1 MTQLPKT
8 AVITLGCPKNQVDAE
23 QLLALLSSKEFPL
36 VGQVDDA
43 EIIIVNTCAFIQPA
57 VEESLDAILEIAE
70 YKQAGTCRYL
80 AVMGCLPQRYG
91 QELLKQIPEIDL
103 ALGTSAFL
111 ELPKLL
117 LKLLHGKS
125 PARLHVSPPDYQ
137 NTCVLPQT
145 TSQPHTA
152 YLKIAEGCDN
162 HCSYC
167 IIPQLKGKQ
176 VSFPLAELARKA
188 SELADAGV
196 KELNIIAQDITAYG
210 QKLPGRPD
218 LVRLLEQLN
227 EIDGL
232 EWIRLL
238 YAYPGKISN
247 ELINLLGEQTKICP
261 YLDLPI
267 QHISDP
273 VLKRMN
279 RHDHSQA
286 IRETIDKL
294 GSLKRNIHLRS
305 TVIVGFPGET
315 DHDFQL
321 LLDFIGEGYFT
332 YLGCFPY
339 WPETGTKAAILENQV
354 EESVKEERCR
364 AIMDCQRQI
373 TSQHLQT
380 YIGKNIPLLM
390 EGESLES
397 EFLLQAR
404 TAFQAPDI
412 DGITYVTEGFAQP
425 GEMAIGRI
433 NQVHEYDLF
442 ASLNDNFSLQ
452 TTP

>member
-1 MTQLPKT
+1 MIPLPKV

-23 QLLALLSSKEFPL
+23 QLLSLLADEGFSL
-36 VGQVDDA
+36 GGQLDEA
-43 EIIIVNTCAFIQPA
+43 ETIIVNTCAFIQPA

-70 YKQAGTCRYL
+70 QKQTGHCRHL
-80 AVMGCLPQRYG
+80 VVMGCLPQRYG
-91 QELLKQIPEIDL
+91 QELLRQIPEIDL
-103 ALGTSAFL
+103 ALGTSSFHKIPKIL
-111 ELPKLL
+111 RKLL
-117 LKLLHGKS
+117 QGKA

-137 NTCVLPQT
+137 NIGGLAQI
-145 TSQPHTA
+145 TSQAHTA
-152 YLKIAEGCDN
+152 YLKIAEGCDH

-167 IIPQLKGKQ
+167 IIPQIKGKQ

-188 SELADAGV
+188 TALASTGV

-210 QKLPGRPD
+210 QKLVGRPT
-218 LVRLLEQLN
+218 LVQLLERLN
-227 EIDGL
+227 QIDGL

-238 YAYPGKISN
+238 YAYPGKISD
-247 ELINLLGEQTKICP
+247 ELIALLGAQTKICP
-261 YLDLPI
+261 YLDIPI

-273 VLKRMN
+273 ILKRMN
-279 RHDHSQA
+279 RHEQA
-286 IRETIDKL
+286 ETIRETIAKL
-294 GSLKRNIHLRS
+294 SSLKRTIHLRS

-315 DHDFQL
+315 DRDFQL
-321 LLDFIGEGYFT
+321 LLDFIGEGHFT

-339 WPETGTKAAILENQV
+339 WPETGTKAAMMEGQI
-354 EESVKEERCR
+354 EEPVKEERCR
-364 AIMDCQRQI
+364 AIIDCQRQI
-373 TSQHLQT
+373 TSRHLQN

-397 EFLLQAR
+397 EYLLQAR

-412 DGITYVTEGFAQP
+412 DGITYVTEGFGQT
-425 GEMAIGRI
+425 GEITVGRI

-442 ASLNDNFSLQ
+442 ASLEDNLPLQ

>member
-1 MTQLPKT
+1 MIQLPKT

-23 QLLALLSSKEFPL
+23 QLLSLLAGDGFPL
-36 VGQVDDA
+36 VGQIDEA
-43 EIIIVNTCAFIQPA
+43 ETIIVNTCAFIQPA
-57 VEESLDAILEIAE
+57 VEESLDTILEIAGR
-70 YKQAGTCRYL
+70 KQDGYCRYL
-80 AVMGCLPQRYG
+80 VVMGCLPQRYG

-111 ELPKLL
+111 KLPALL
-117 LKLLHGKS
+117 LKLFQGKS
-125 PARLHVSPPDYQ
+125 PAKLHVSPPDYQ
-137 NTCVLPQT
+137 NTCGLPQI

-176 VSFPLAELARKA
+176 ASFPPAELTRKA
-188 SELADAGV
+188 IELAAAGV
-196 KELNIIAQDITAYG
+196 KELNVIAQDITAYG

-218 LVRLLEQLN
+218 LVQLLKKLN
-227 EIDGL
+227 KIDGL

-238 YAYPGKISN
+238 YAYPEKVSD

-261 YLDLPI
+261 YLDLPV
-267 QHISDP
+267 QHISDS

-279 RHDHSQA
+279 RHGRSQT
-286 IRETIDKL
+286 IKETIYKL
-294 GSLKRNIHLRS
+294 GALQRTIHLRS

-315 DHDFQL
+315 DRDFQL
-321 LLDFIGEGYFT
+321 LLDFIGEGHFT
-332 YLGCFPY
+332 YLGCFSY
-339 WPETGTKAAILENQV
+339 WPETGTKAAMMEAQIEA
-354 EESVKEERCR
+354 SVKEERCR
-364 AIMDCQRQI
+364 AIMDCQRRI
-373 TSQHLQT
+373 TSRHLQE
-380 YIGKNIPLLM
+380 YIGKSIPLLM

-425 GEMAIGRI
+425 GKIAASRI

-442 ASLNDNFSLQ
+442 AALNISSTQ
-452 TTP
+452 TST

>member
-1 MTQLPKT
+1 MIQLPKT

-23 QLLALLSSKEFPL
+23 QLLSLLAGDGFPL
-36 VGQVDDA
+36 VGQVDEA
-43 EIIIVNTCAFIQPA
+43 ETIIVNTCAFIQPA
-57 VEESLDAILEIAE
+57 VEESLDTILEIAGR
-70 YKQAGTCRYL
+70 KQDGYCRYL
-80 AVMGCLPQRYG
+80 VVMGCLPQRYG

-111 ELPKLL
+111 KLPALL
-117 LKLLHGKS
+117 LKLFQGKS
-125 PARLHVSPPDYQ
+125 PAKLHVSPPDYQ
-137 NTCVLPQT
+137 NTCGLPQI

-176 VSFPLAELARKA
+176 ASFPPAELTRKA
-188 SELADAGV
+188 IELAAAGV

-218 LVRLLEQLN
+218 LVQLLKKLN
-227 EIDGL
+227 KIDGL

-238 YAYPGKISN
+238 YAYPEKVSD

-261 YLDLPI
+261 YLDLPV
-267 QHISDP
+267 QHISNS

-279 RHDHSQA
+279 RHGRSQT
-286 IRETIDKL
+286 IKETIYKL
-294 GSLKRNIHLRS
+294 GALKRYIHLRS

-315 DHDFQL
+315 DRDFQL
-321 LLDFIGEGYFT
+321 LLDFIGEGHFT

-339 WPETGTKAAILENQV
+339 WPESGTNAAMMEAQIEA
-354 EESVKEERCR
+354 SVKEERCR
-364 AIMDCQRQI
+364 AIMDCQRRI
-373 TSQHLQT
+373 TSRHLQE
-380 YIGKNIPLLM
+380 YIGKSIPLLM

-425 GEMAIGRI
+425 GEIAAGKI

-442 ASLNDNFSLQ
+442 AALNISSTQ
-452 TTP
+452 TST

>member
-1 MTQLPKT
+1 MIQLPKT

-23 QLLALLSSKEFPL
+23 QLLSLLARDGFPL
-36 VGQVDDA
+36 VGQVDEA
-43 EIIIVNTCAFIQPA
+43 ETIIVNTCAFIQPA
-57 VEESLDAILEIAE
+57 VEESLDTILEIARH
-70 YKQAGTCRYL
+70 KQNGHCRHL
-80 AVMGCLPQRYG
+80 VVMGCLPQRYG

-103 ALGTSAFL
+103 ALGTSAFPK
-111 ELPKLL
+111 LPELL
-117 LKLLHGKS
+117 LKFLHGKS

-137 NTCVLPQT
+137 NTCGLPQT

-176 VSFPLAELARKA
+176 ASFPLTELARKA
-188 SELADAGV
+188 SELAAAGV

-210 QKLPGRPD
+210 QKLVGRPD
-218 LVRLLEQLN
+218 LVQLLERLN

-273 VLKRMN
+273 VLKHMN
-279 RHDHSQA
+279 RHDRSQT
-286 IRETIDKL
+286 IRETIYKL

-321 LLDFIGEGYFT
+321 LLDFIGEGHFT

-339 WPETGTKAAILENQV
+339 WPETGTKAAMLETQI
-354 EESVKEERCR
+354 EEPVKEERCR
-364 AIMDCQRQI
+364 AIMDCQRQV
-373 TSQHLQT
+373 TSRHLQE
-380 YIGKNIPLLM
+380 YIGKSIPLLM

-425 GEMAIGRI
+425 GEMAIGII

-442 ASLNDNFSLQ
+442 AALNLSSTQ
-452 TTP
+452 TST

>member
-1 MTQLPKT
+1 MIQLPKT

-23 QLLALLSSKEFPL
+23 QLLFLLAHDGFPL
-36 VGQVDDA
+36 VGQVDEA
-43 EIIIVNTCAFIQPA
+43 EAIIVNTCAFIQPA
-57 VEESLDAILEIAE
+57 VEESLDTILEIAGH
-70 YKQAGTCRYL
+70 KQNGRCRYL
-80 AVMGCLPQRYG
+80 LVMGCLPQRYG

-103 ALGTSAFL
+103 ALGTSSFPK
-111 ELPKLL
+111 LPELL
-117 LKLLHGKS
+117 LKLLQGKS
-125 PARLHVSPPDYQ
+125 PTRLHVSPPDYR
-137 NTCVLPQT
+137 NTCGLPQT
-145 TSQPHTA
+145 TSQPHSA

-176 VSFPLAELARKA
+176 ASFPPAELTHKA
-188 SELADAGV
+188 AELADAGV

-210 QKLPGRPD
+210 QKLSDRTD
-218 LVRLLEQLN
+218 LVQLLEKLN
-227 EIDGL
+227 EINSL

-238 YAYPGKISN
+238 YAYPGKVSDK
-247 ELINLLGEQTKICP
+247 LINLLGEQTKICP

-279 RHDHSQA
+279 RHDRSQT
-286 IRETIDKL
+286 IRETIYKL

-315 DHDFQL
+315 DRDFQL
-321 LLDFIGEGYFT
+321 LLDFIGEGHFT

-339 WPETGTKAAILENQV
+339 WPETGTKAAMMETQI

-364 AIMDCQRQI
+364 AIMDCQRRI
-373 TSQHLQT
+373 TSRHLQE
-380 YIGKNIPLLM
+380 YIGKSIPLLM

-412 DGITYVTEGFAQP
+412 DGITYITEGFSQA
-425 GEMAIGRI
+425 GEIASGRI
-433 NQVHEYDLF
+433 NQVHDYDLF
-442 ASLNDNFSLQ
+442 ASLNETSVK
-452 TTP
+452 TST